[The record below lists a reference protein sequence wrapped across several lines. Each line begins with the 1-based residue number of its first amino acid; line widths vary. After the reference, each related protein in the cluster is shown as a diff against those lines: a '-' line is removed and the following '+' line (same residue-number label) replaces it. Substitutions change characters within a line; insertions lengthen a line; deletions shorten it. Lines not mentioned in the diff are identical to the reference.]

1 MPRPVVVQTP
11 FRGVGD
17 RSVAAQRD
25 VVFPDMV
32 VVEGPPRDT
41 VVYLLA
47 AAFGIEEFYKLKYCS
62 TVVYMVPRA

>member
-1 MPRPVVVQTP
+1 MNITRGYVPRPVVVQTP

-47 AAFGIEEFYKLKYCS
+47 AAFGIVHREAEVFQI
-62 TVVYMVPRA
+62 VP

>member
-32 VVEGPPRDT
+32 VVEAHPAIRLYT
-41 VVYLLA
+41 SLLP
-47 AAFGIEEFYKLKYCS
+47 LL
-62 TVVYMVPRA
+62 V